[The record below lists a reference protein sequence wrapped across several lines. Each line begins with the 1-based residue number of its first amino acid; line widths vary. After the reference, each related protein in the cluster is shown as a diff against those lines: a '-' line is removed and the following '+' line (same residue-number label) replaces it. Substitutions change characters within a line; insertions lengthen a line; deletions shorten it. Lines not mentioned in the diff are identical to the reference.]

1 MHANN
6 NYQIQEIFFRK
17 EKKMMIY
24 ASFVGVLDLSEN
36 FQKVIYFGT
45 EGISFNE
52 MLVYNN

>member
-52 MLVYNN
+52 MLVYSN